1 MAVQTVPTKGNL
13 MNTKKS
19 LALAKNGYEL
29 LDRKRNILIIGY
41 LSFLLFSLLY
51 FSLSIFN
58 NSSNSL
64 TACSIE
70 K

>member
-1 MAVQTVPTKGNL
+1 MKINSEQIIAISIFHNYKLQLDIYYRKSSNL
-13 MNTKKS
+13 
-19 LALAKNGYEL
+19 
-29 LDRKRNILIIGY
+29 GY

>member
-29 LDRKRNILIIGY
+29 LDRKRNILIREMMTLIDHANA
-41 LSFLLFSLLY
+41 
-51 FSLSIFN
+51 IQQ
-58 NSSNSL
+58 
-64 TACSIE
+64 
-70 K
+70 KP

>member
-1 MAVQTVPTKGNL
+1 MKINSEQIIAISIFHNYKSQLDIYYRKSSNL
-13 MNTKKS
+13 
-19 LALAKNGYEL
+19 
-29 LDRKRNILIIGY
+29 GY
-41 LSFLLFSLLY
+41 LSSLLISLLY

>member
-1 MAVQTVPTKGNL
+1 MKINSEQIIAISIFHNYKLQLDIYYRKSSNL
-13 MNTKKS
+13 
-19 LALAKNGYEL
+19 
-29 LDRKRNILIIGY
+29 GY
-41 LSFLLFSLLY
+41 LSSLLFSLLY